1 MSERRSPDARTGAA
15 AVLARCDELATH
27 SSLPGG
33 QIERVYLSPEHA
45 AVNAIAAAWMR
56 EAGMDTWQ
64 DAAGNQCG
72 RLEGAT
78 PGLPALLLGSHLDT
92 VPSAGRYDGILGV
105 LTAIAVVERIRDSG
119 LALPFALEVVAFGD
133 EEGTRF
139 GTALLGSRAL
149 AGTWLDAWWELA
161 DAHGTTLHDA
171 FRSFGLDPAAIG
183 SAARTSDDFV
193 GYLETHIEQGPVLE
207 EHDMPLGIVS
217 SIAGARRFHI
227 TITGKAGHSGTPW
240 PHRRDALAGASEAI
254 VAIERIARAAD
265 LIATVGHLEVFPDAV
280 NVIAGRAEFSLD
292 LRGRFDADRD
302 TTWQQI
308 EALLEEICAVRGLH
322 VAVEQTH
329 AAPAAHCSDRLR
341 GVIAAGIRAGAA
353 EDEHEPLELLSMA
366 GHDAMAVAHLT
377 EIGML
382 FVRCAGGVSHHPDE
396 SVTEADVA
404 RALDA
409 FEAAVLGLAGH
420 IGGVAEGIAAAGTAA
435 PTTAAAAAA
444 TAAAGVDSSGPGLPA

>member
-1 MSERRSPDARTGAA
+1 MTPPTDSIQHTGAA
-15 AVLARCDELATH
+15 AVLERSDELATH
-27 SSLPGG
+27 TSLPGG
-33 QIERVYLSPEHA
+33 LIERVYLSPEHA
-45 AVNAIAAAWMR
+45 AVNALAAGWMR
-56 EAGMDTWQ
+56 DAGMATWQ

-105 LTAIAVVERIRDSG
+105 LTAIAVVERIAASG
-119 LALPFALEVVAFGD
+119 RTLPFALEVVAFGD

-149 AGTWLDAWWELA
+149 AGTWLDAWWELT
-161 DAHGTTLHDA
+161 DEDGTTLHDA
-171 FRSFGLDPAAIG
+171 FVAFGLDPAAITA
-183 SAARTSDDFV
+183 AARSSNDFV
-193 GYLETHIEQGPVLE
+193 GYLETHIEQGPLLE
-207 EHDMPLGIVS
+207 ERDLPLGIVS
-217 SIAGARRFHI
+217 SIAGARRFQI

-240 PHRRDALAGASEAI
+240 THRRDALAGASEAI
-254 VAIERIARAAD
+254 VAIERLARDAD

-302 TTWQQI
+302 GVWQQI
-308 EALLEEICAVRGLH
+308 EAMLEEICAARGLH
-322 VAVEQTH
+322 VAVHQTH
-329 AAPAAHCSDRLR
+329 SAPAAHCSDRLR
-341 GVIAAGIRAGAA
+341 AVIAAGIEAAGIRAGTDAA
-353 EDEHEPLELLSMA
+353 AEPLELLSMA

-404 RALDA
+404 QALDA
-409 FEAAVLGLAGH
+409 FEAAVLALADARPAR
-420 IGGVAEGIAAAGTAA
+420 AEQ
-435 PTTAAAAAA
+435 PQ
-444 TAAAGVDSSGPGLPA
+444 GPA

>member
-1 MSERRSPDARTGAA
+1 MSERGFAERGDLTTRTSAA

-27 SSLPGG
+27 SDLPDGLI
-33 QIERVYLSPEHA
+33 QRVYLSPEHA
-45 AVNAIAAAWMR
+45 AVNALTAGWMR
-56 EAGMDTWQ
+56 QAGLTTWQ

-105 LTAIAVVERIRDSG
+105 LTAIAVIDRVRASG
-119 LALPFALEVVAFGD
+119 HSLPFALEVVAFGD

-149 AGTWLDAWWELA
+149 AGTWHDAWWDLA
-161 DAHGTTLHDA
+161 DEQGTSLHDA
-171 FRSFGLDPAAIG
+171 FLAFGLDPASIG
-183 SAARTSDDFV
+183 QAARTSNDFI

-207 EHDMPLGIVS
+207 EQDRPLGIVS
-217 SIAGARRFHI
+217 SIAGARRFQI

-240 PHRRDALAGASEAI
+240 IHRRDALAGASEAI
-254 VAIERIARAAD
+254 VAIERLARAAD

-302 TTWQQI
+302 RAWQQV
-308 EALLEEICAVRGLH
+308 EAVLAEICDTRGLH
-322 VAVEQTH
+322 VSVEQTH
-329 AAPAAHCSDRLR
+329 SAPAAHCSDRMR
-341 GVIAAGIRAGAA
+341 AAIATGIRTAGTGAA
-353 EDEHEPLELLSMA
+353 DADREPLELLSMA
-366 GHDAMAVAHLT
+366 GHDAMAVGHLT

-396 SVTEADVA
+396 SVTEPDVA
-404 RALDA
+404 AALDA
-409 FEAAVLGLAGH
+409 FEAAVLALADAPL
-420 IGGVAEGIAAAGTAA
+420 AEVPLAEA
-435 PTTAAAAAA
+435 PGA
-444 TAAAGVDSSGPGLPA
+444 TPPSAPGPTPEADPA

>member
-1 MSERRSPDARTGAA
+1 MSAAGELSELGTAGDRGADRGHHGSA
-15 AVLARCDELATH
+15 AVVLERCDELATH
-27 SSLPGG
+27 SSLSDGLL
-33 QIERVYLSPEHA
+33 ERVYLSPEHA
-45 AVNAIAAAWMR
+45 AVNALAAGWMR
-56 EAGMDTWQ
+56 EAGLATWQ

-105 LTAIAVVERIRDSG
+105 LAAIAVVDRIRASG
-119 LALPFALEVVAFGD
+119 RSLPFALEVVAFGD

-161 DAHGTTLHDA
+161 DDAGTTLHDA
-171 FRSFGLDPAAIG
+171 FLEFGLDPAAV
-183 SAARTSDDFV
+183 SRAARSSNDFV
-193 GYLETHIEQGPVLE
+193 GYLEAHIEQGPVLE
-207 EHDMPLGIVS
+207 ELDLPLGIVS
-217 SIAGARRFHI
+217 SIAGARRFQI

-240 PHRRDALAGASEAI
+240 THRRDALAGASEAI
-254 VAIERIARAAD
+254 VAIERLARDAD

-302 TTWQQI
+302 AAWQQI
-308 EALLEEICAVRGLH
+308 EDRLEQICAARGLH
-322 VAVEQTH
+322 VAVDQTH
-329 AAPAAHCSDRLR
+329 SAPAAHCSGRLR
-341 GVIAAGIRAGAA
+341 GVIAAGIRAAGGAA
-353 EDEHEPLELLSMA
+353 EGTREPVELLSMA
-366 GHDAMAVAHLT
+366 GHDAMAVGHLT

-404 RALDA
+404 LALDA
-409 FEAAVLGLAGH
+409 FEAAVLALAG
-420 IGGVAEGIAAAGTAA
+420 AAD
-435 PTTAAAAAA
+435 
-444 TAAAGVDSSGPGLPA
+444 AAGVPAVDGGEPA

>member
-1 MSERRSPDARTGAA
+1 MTGHGDLAARTSAA

-27 SSLPGG
+27 TDLPDGLI
-33 QIERVYLSPEHA
+33 QRVYLSPEHA
-45 AVNAIAAAWMR
+45 AVNALAAGWMR
-56 EAGMDTWQ
+56 EAGLTTWQ

-105 LTAIAVVERIRDSG
+105 LTAIAVVDRVRASG
-119 LALPFALEVVAFGD
+119 RSLPFALEVVAFGD

-161 DAHGTTLHDA
+161 DEQGIRLHDA
-171 FRSFGLDPAAIG
+171 FETFGLDPAAIG
-183 SAARTSDDFV
+183 RAARTSNDFV

-207 EHDMPLGIVS
+207 EQDRPLGIVS
-217 SIAGARRFHI
+217 SIAGARRFQI

-240 PHRRDALAGASEAI
+240 VHRRDALAGASEAI
-254 VAIERIARAAD
+254 VAIERLARDAD
-265 LIATVGHLEVFPDAV
+265 LIATIGHLEVFPDAV

-302 TTWQQI
+302 LAWQQI
-308 EALLEEICAVRGLH
+308 EALLAEICDTRGLH
-322 VAVEQTH
+322 VGVEQTH
-329 AAPAAHCSDRLR
+329 SAPAAHCSDRMR
-341 GVIAAGIRAGAA
+341 GVIAAGVRAAGAGTA
-353 EDEHEPLELLSMA
+353 DAGREPLELLSMA
-366 GHDAMAVAHLT
+366 GHDAMAVGHLT

-404 RALDA
+404 AALDA
-409 FEAAVLGLAGH
+409 FEAAVLALADSPG
-420 IGGVAEGIAAAGTAA
+420 AMPA
-435 PTTAAAAAA
+435 PQ
-444 TAAAGVDSSGPGLPA
+444 DPA

>member
-1 MSERRSPDARTGAA
+1 MPDLSNTTAA
-15 AVLARCDELATH
+15 TVLERCDELAGH
-27 SSLPGG
+27 SSLPDGL
-33 QIERVYLSPEHA
+33 IERVYLSPEHR
-45 AVNAIAAAWMR
+45 AVNTLAAGWMR
-56 EAGMDTWQ
+56 DAGMATWQ

-105 LTAIAVVERIRDSG
+105 LTAIAVVERIQTSG
-119 LALPFALEVVAFGD
+119 RALPFALEVVAFGD

-149 AGTWLDAWWELA
+149 AGTWLDAWWELTDEA
-161 DAHGTTLHDA
+161 GTTLHDA
-171 FRSFGLDPAAIG
+171 FVDFGLDPAAITA
-183 SAARTSDDFV
+183 AARTSNDFV

-207 EHDMPLGIVS
+207 ERDLPLGIVS
-217 SIAGARRFHI
+217 SIAGARRFQI

-240 PHRRDALAGASEAI
+240 THRRDALAGASEAI
-254 VAIERIARAAD
+254 VAIERIARDAD

-302 TTWQQI
+302 GVWQQI
-308 EALLEEICAVRGLH
+308 EALLEEICAARGLH
-322 VAVEQTH
+322 VAVHQTH
-329 AAPAAHCSDRLR
+329 SAPAAHCSDRLR
-341 GVIAAGIRAGAA
+341 GVIAAGIRAAGGTAGTTA
-353 EDEHEPLELLSMA
+353 DVSEPLELLSMA

-404 RALDA
+404 QALDA
-409 FEAAVLGLAGH
+409 FEAAVLALAAGH
-420 IGGVAEGIAAAGTAA
+420 
-435 PTTAAAAAA
+435 PQ
-444 TAAAGVDSSGPGLPA
+444 DPA

>member
-1 MSERRSPDARTGAA
+1 MTTPEPRDGSGARTSAA
-15 AVLARCDELATH
+15 AVLERCDELAGHT
-27 SSLPGG
+27 SAPDGL
-33 QIERVYLSPEHA
+33 IERVYLSPEHT
-45 AVNAIAAAWMR
+45 AVNALAAGWMR
-56 EAGMDTWQ
+56 DAGMATWQ

-78 PGLPALLLGSHLDT
+78 PGLPALLVGSHLDT

-105 LTAIAVVERIRDSG
+105 LTGIAVVERIAASG
-119 LALPFALEVVAFGD
+119 RALPFALEVVAFGD

-149 AGTWLDAWWELA
+149 AGTWLDAWWELTDEA
-161 DAHGTTLHDA
+161 GATLHDA
-171 FRSFGLDPAAIG
+171 FLAFGLDPAAITA
-183 SAARTSDDFV
+183 AARTSNDFV
-193 GYLETHIEQGPVLE
+193 GYLETHIEQGPLLE
-207 EHDMPLGIVS
+207 ERDLPLGIVS
-217 SIAGARRFHI
+217 SIAGARRFQI

-240 PHRRDALAGASEAI
+240 THRRDALAGASEAI
-254 VAIERIARAAD
+254 VAIERLARDAD

-302 TTWQQI
+302 DVWQQI
-308 EALLEEICAVRGLH
+308 EALLEEICAARGLH
-322 VAVEQTH
+322 VAVHQTH
-329 AAPAAHCSDRLR
+329 SAPAAHCSDRLR
-341 GVIAAGIRAGAA
+341 AVIAAGISAAGIRAGAA
-353 EDEHEPLELLSMA
+353 EEAEPLELLSMA
-366 GHDAMAVAHLT
+366 GHDAMAIAHLT

-409 FEAAVLGLAGH
+409 FEATVLALAD
-420 IGGVAEGIAAAGTAA
+420 A
-435 PTTAAAAAA
+435 
-444 TAAAGVDSSGPGLPA
+444 LPAQAQQPQGPA

>member
-1 MSERRSPDARTGAA
+1 MPDLANTDAA
-15 AVLARCDELATH
+15 TALQRCDELATH
-27 SSLPGG
+27 SSLPDGL
-33 QIERVYLSPEHA
+33 IERVYLSPEHA
-45 AVNAIAAAWMR
+45 AVNALAAGWMR
-56 EAGMDTWQ
+56 AAGMTTWQ

-105 LTAIAVVERIRDSG
+105 LTAIAVAERIAASG
-119 LALPFALEVVAFGD
+119 RLLPFALEVVAFGD

-149 AGTWLDAWWELA
+149 AGTWLDAWWELTDEA
-161 DAHGTTLHDA
+161 GTTLHDA
-171 FRSFGLDPAAIG
+171 FVAFGLDPAAITG
-183 SAARTSDDFV
+183 AARSSNDLV
-193 GYLETHIEQGPVLE
+193 GYLEAHIEQGPVLE
-207 EHDMPLGIVS
+207 ENDRPLGIVS
-217 SIAGARRFHI
+217 SIAGARRFAI

-240 PHRRDALAGASEAI
+240 SHRRDALAGASEAI
-254 VAIERIARAAD
+254 VAIERLARDAD
-265 LIATVGHLEVFPDAV
+265 LIATVGHLDVFPDAV

-302 TTWQQI
+302 GVWQQI
-308 EALLEEICAVRGLH
+308 EALLEEICATRGLH
-322 VAVEQTH
+322 VAVQQTH
-329 AAPAAHCSDRLR
+329 SAPAAHCSDRLR
-341 GVIAAGIRAGAA
+341 EVIAAGIAAAGFEAASIRAA
-353 EDEHEPLELLSMA
+353 EVDEEDPTPEPLELLSMA

-404 RALDA
+404 QALDA
-409 FEAAVLGLAGH
+409 FEAAVLTLAAGH
-420 IGGVAEGIAAAGTAA
+420 PVGPSHGQA
-435 PTTAAAAAA
+435 PA
-444 TAAAGVDSSGPGLPA
+444 

>member
-1 MSERRSPDARTGAA
+1 MPEPVNTSAA
-15 AVLARCDELATH
+15 AVLQRCDELAGHTT
-27 SSLPGG
+27 LPDGL
-33 QIERVYLSPEHA
+33 IERVYLSPEHR
-45 AVNAIAAAWMR
+45 AVNTLAAGWMLD
-56 EAGMDTWQ
+56 AGMATWQ

-105 LTAIAVVERIRDSG
+105 LTAIAVVERIAASG
-119 LALPFALEVVAFGD
+119 RALPFALEVVAFGD

-149 AGTWLDAWWELA
+149 AGTWLDAWWELTDEA
-161 DAHGTTLHDA
+161 GTTLHDA
-171 FRSFGLDPAAIG
+171 FTAFGLDPAAITA
-183 SAARTSDDFV
+183 AARTSNDFV
-193 GYLETHIEQGPVLE
+193 GYLETHIEQGPLLE
-207 EHDMPLGIVS
+207 EHDLPLGIVS
-217 SIAGARRFHI
+217 SIAGARRFQI

-240 PHRRDALAGASEAI
+240 THRRDALAAASEAI
-254 VAIERIARAAD
+254 VAIERLARDAD

-302 TTWQQI
+302 DAWQRI
-308 EALLEEICAVRGLH
+308 EAMLEEICAARGVH
-322 VAVEQTH
+322 VAVQQTH
-329 AAPAAHCSDRLR
+329 SAPAAHCSDRLR
-341 GVIAAGIRAGAA
+341 GVVAAGITAAGLRAGETGAGAA
-353 EDEHEPLELLSMA
+353 PLELLSMA

-409 FEAAVLGLAGH
+409 FEAAVLALADGH
-420 IGGVAEGIAAAGTAA
+420 HA
-435 PTTAAAAAA
+435 
-444 TAAAGVDSSGPGLPA
+444 DSQDPA

>member
-1 MSERRSPDARTGAA
+1 MSGSGDSGGVIGSERTSAA
-15 AVLARCDELATH
+15 TVLERCDELAGY
-27 SSLPGG
+27 SSLSDGL
-33 QIERVYLSPEHA
+33 IERVYLSPEHT
-45 AVNAIAAAWMR
+45 AVNALAAGWMR
-56 EAGMDTWQ
+56 DAGMTSWQ

-105 LTAIAVVERIRDSG
+105 LTAIAVVERIASSG
-119 LALPFALEVVAFGD
+119 RSLPFALEVVAFGD

-149 AGTWLDAWWELA
+149 AGTWLDAWWELTDEA
-161 DAHGTTLHDA
+161 GTTLHDA
-171 FRSFGLDPAAIG
+171 FGAFGLDPAAIG
-183 SAARTSDDFV
+183 AAARTSNDFI
-193 GYLETHIEQGPVLE
+193 GYLEAHIEQGPVLE
-207 EHDMPLGIVS
+207 EHDQPLGIVS
-217 SIAGARRFHI
+217 SIAGARRFQI

-240 PHRRDALAGASEAI
+240 THRRDALAGASEAI
-254 VAIERIARAAD
+254 VAIEKLARAAD

-280 NVIAGRAEFSLD
+280 NVIAGRVEFSLD

-302 TTWQQI
+302 RAWQQI
-308 EALLEEICAVRGLH
+308 ESLLEEICATRGLH
-322 VAVEQTH
+322 VAVDQTH

-341 GVIAAGIRAGAA
+341 GVIAAGIRATDASA
-353 EDEHEPLELLSMA
+353 ENPEPRELLSMA
-366 GHDAMAVAHLT
+366 GHDAMAVAQIT

-409 FEAAVLGLAGH
+409 FEVAVLDLAAHHDAGLQ
-420 IGGVAEGIAAAGTAA
+420 A
-435 PTTAAAAAA
+435 PGRHEAH
-444 TAAAGVDSSGPGLPA
+444 P

>member
-1 MSERRSPDARTGAA
+1 MTTPDPSKPLTGAA
-15 AVLARCDELATH
+15 AVLERCDELASH
-27 SSLPGG
+27 SSLSDGL
-33 QIERVYLSPEHA
+33 IERVYLSPEHA
-45 AVNAIAAAWMR
+45 AVNALAAGWMR
-56 EAGMDTWQ
+56 DAGMATWQ

-105 LTAIAVVERIRDSG
+105 LTAIAVVERINADGRS
-119 LALPFALEVVAFGD
+119 LPFALEVVAFGD

-149 AGTWLDAWWELA
+149 AGTWLDAWWELT
-161 DAHGTTLHDA
+161 DEVGITLHDA
-171 FRSFGLDPAAIG
+171 FVAFGLDPAAVTA
-183 SAARTSDDFV
+183 AARTSNDFV

-207 EHDMPLGIVS
+207 ENDLPLGIVS
-217 SIAGARRFHI
+217 SIAGARRFQI

-240 PHRRDALAGASEAI
+240 THRRDALAGASEAI
-254 VAIERIARAAD
+254 VAIERLARDAD

-302 TTWQQI
+302 AAWQRI
-308 EALLEEICAVRGLH
+308 EALLEEICSTRGLH
-322 VAVEQTH
+322 VAVHQTH

-341 GVIAAGIRAGAA
+341 GVIAAGIRAADGS
-353 EDEHEPLELLSMA
+353 DDGSTPLELLSMA
-366 GHDAMAVAHLT
+366 GHDAMAVAHIT

-396 SVTEADVA
+396 SVTEPDVA

-409 FEAAVLGLAGH
+409 FEAAVLALADGH
-420 IGGVAEGIAAAGTAA
+420 TLQ
-435 PTTAAAAAA
+435 
-444 TAAAGVDSSGPGLPA
+444 DPA

>member
-1 MSERRSPDARTGAA
+1 MTTPTEPTDA
-15 AVLARCDELATH
+15 AVVLERCDELAGY
-27 SSLPGG
+27 SSLPHGL
-33 QIERVYLSPEHA
+33 IERVYLSPEHA
-45 AVNAIAAAWMR
+45 AVNALAAGWMR
-56 EAGMDTWQ
+56 DAGMDTWQ

-105 LTAIAVVERIRDSG
+105 LTAIAVVERITASG
-119 LALPFALEVVAFGD
+119 RSLPFALEVVAFGD

-149 AGTWLDAWWELA
+149 AGTWLDAWWELTDEA
-161 DAHGTTLHDA
+161 GTTLHDA
-171 FRSFGLDPAAIG
+171 FTAFGLDPAAVTA
-183 SAARTSDDFV
+183 AARTSNDFV

-207 EHDMPLGIVS
+207 DNDLALGIVS
-217 SIAGARRFHI
+217 SIAGARRFVI

-240 PHRRDALAGASEAI
+240 THRRDALAGASEAI
-254 VAIERIARAAD
+254 VAIERLARDAD

-302 TTWQQI
+302 SAWQRI
-308 EALLEEICAVRGLH
+308 EALLDEICAARGLH
-322 VAVEQTH
+322 VAVHQTH

-341 GVIAAGIRAGAA
+341 GVIAAGIRAADVRAADDGAA
-353 EDEHEPLELLSMA
+353 NGSDDGPAPLELLSMA

-409 FEAAVLGLAGH
+409 FEAAVLALADGH
-420 IGGVAEGIAAAGTAA
+420 HA
-435 PTTAAAAAA
+435 
-444 TAAAGVDSSGPGLPA
+444 DSQDPA

>member
-1 MSERRSPDARTGAA
+1 MTAPHGARTSAA

-27 SSLPGG
+27 SDLPDGLI
-33 QIERVYLSPEHA
+33 QRVYLSPEHA
-45 AVNAIAAAWMR
+45 AVNALAAGWMR
-56 EAGMDTWQ
+56 EAGLTTWQ
-64 DAAGNQCG
+64 DAAGNLCG

-105 LTAIAVVERIRDSG
+105 LTAIAVVDRIRASG
-119 LALPFALEVVAFGD
+119 RSLPFALEVVAFGD

-161 DAHGTTLHDA
+161 DDHGTSLHDA
-171 FRSFGLDPAAIG
+171 FVAFGLDPAAVG
-183 SAARTSDDFV
+183 RAARTSNDFI

-207 EHDMPLGIVS
+207 ERDRPLGIVS
-217 SIAGARRFHI
+217 SIAGARRFQI

-254 VAIERIARAAD
+254 VAIERLARDAD
-265 LIATVGHLEVFPDAV
+265 LIATVGHLEVFPGAV

-302 TTWQQI
+302 DAWQRI
-308 EALLEEICAVRGLH
+308 EALLAEICDTRGLH
-322 VAVEQTH
+322 VGVEQTH
-329 AAPAAHCSDRLR
+329 SAPAAHCSDRLR
-341 GVIAAGIRAGAA
+341 GAIATGIRTAGAGTA
-353 EDEHEPLELLSMA
+353 DASREPLELLSMA
-366 GHDAMAVAHLT
+366 GHDAMAVGHLT

-404 RALDA
+404 AALDA
-409 FEAAVLGLAGH
+409 FEAAVLA
-420 IGGVAEGIAAAGTAA
+420 VADGAVES
-435 PTTAAAAAA
+435 P
-444 TAAAGVDSSGPGLPA
+444 VDEADPRDPA

>member
-1 MSERRSPDARTGAA
+1 MSERGREGVRTSAA
-15 AVLARCDELATH
+15 TVLARCDELATH
-27 SSLPGG
+27 SDLPDGL
-33 QIERVYLSPEHA
+33 IRRVYLSPEHA
-45 AVNAIAAAWMR
+45 TVNGLAAGWMR
-56 EAGMDTWQ
+56 EAGMTSWQ
-64 DAAGNQCG
+64 DEAGNQCG

-105 LTAIAVVERIRDSG
+105 LTAIAVVDRIRAGGHS
-119 LALPFALEVVAFGD
+119 LPFALEVVAFGD

-149 AGTWLDAWWELA
+149 AGTWLDAWWELE
-161 DAHGTTLHDA
+161 DEQGTNLHDA
-171 FRSFGLDPAAIG
+171 FGTFGLDPAAVG
-183 SAARTSDDFV
+183 RAARTSNDFI

-207 EHDMPLGIVS
+207 EQDRPLGIVS
-217 SIAGARRFHI
+217 SIAGARRFQI

-254 VAIERIARAAD
+254 VAIERLARDAD

-302 TTWQQI
+302 AAWQRI
-308 EALLEEICAVRGLH
+308 EALLEEICATRGLH
-322 VAVEQTH
+322 VGVEQTH
-329 AAPAAHCSDRLR
+329 SAPAAHCSDRMR
-341 GVIAAGIRAGAA
+341 GAIATGGAGTADAGR
-353 EDEHEPLELLSMA
+353 EPLELLSMA
-366 GHDAMAVAHLT
+366 GHDAMAVGELT

-396 SVTEADVA
+396 SVTEADVTA
-404 RALDA
+404 ALDA
-409 FEAAVLGLAGH
+409 FEAAVLALAGT
-420 IGGVAEGIAAAGTAA
+420 GTTGITGTTDTTGASAVSRGAA
-435 PTTAAAAAA
+435 
-444 TAAAGVDSSGPGLPA
+444 

>member
-1 MSERRSPDARTGAA
+1 MA
-15 AVLARCDELATH
+15 
-27 SSLPGG
+27 
-33 QIERVYLSPEHA
+33 
-45 AVNAIAAAWMR
+45 
-56 EAGMDTWQ
+56 TWQ

-105 LTAIAVVERIRDSG
+105 LTAIAVVDRIQASG
-119 LALPFALEVVAFGD
+119 RLLPFALEVVAFGD

-149 AGTWLDAWWELA
+149 AGTWLDAWWELTDEA
-161 DAHGTTLHDA
+161 GTTLHDA
-171 FRSFGLDPAAIG
+171 FLAFGLDPAAIAA
-183 SAARTSDDFV
+183 AARTSNDFV
-193 GYLETHIEQGPVLE
+193 GYLETHIEQGPLLE
-207 EHDMPLGIVS
+207 ERDLPLGIVS
-217 SIAGARRFHI
+217 SIAGARRFQI
-227 TITGKAGHSGTPW
+227 TVTGKAGHSGTPW
-240 PHRRDALAGASEAI
+240 THRRDALAGASEAI
-254 VAIERIARAAD
+254 VAIERLARDAD

-302 TTWQQI
+302 SVWQQI
-308 EALLEEICAVRGLH
+308 EALLDEICAARGLH
-322 VAVEQTH
+322 VAVHQTH
-329 AAPAAHCSDRLR
+329 SAPAAHCSDRLR
-341 GVIAAGIRAGAA
+341 GVIAAGIEAAGIRAGAA
-353 EDEHEPLELLSMA
+353 AEAEPLELLSMA

-409 FEAAVLGLAGH
+409 FEAAVLALADAH
-420 IGGVAEGIAAAGTAA
+420 
-435 PTTAAAAAA
+435 
-444 TAAAGVDSSGPGLPA
+444 PAQAQPPRDPA